1 MIGKVKVHKV
11 ASFKNPTI
19 LESDKK
25 VNLIYGLNGT
35 GKSTIS
41 NLFYKSNH
49 SDFKDCSIE
58 GIEDVDVLVYNQTF
72 IQDNFFETEN
82 INGIFTLSQANKE
95 AEIEIAKSE
104 QTLQSLQQQK
114 ASIGAR
120 ISELRSD
127 LETKINNA
135 KTKIWE
141 IKTKY
146 SGGDRVL
153 EFCLE
158 GLKSDGTR
166 LLNYLESIPK
176 SETRPTLTIEAI
188 KEEANSLIG
197 EQAQKYPKL
206 DPIKQVPEN
215 LENNPIFKKQIVGNK
230 NSSVSEFISKLNNS
244 DWILSGLTYLSN
256 SVDSENQQ
264 CPFCQQETI
273 STALISDIRNY
284 FDEAYEMDV
293 NSLKTALNE
302 YICLTTSVLNK
313 APFDNPKCDNFRK
326 DIESHFSDLTKTTTE
341 NIRLIEYKIQSPSQ
355 PINLTPIKSIL
366 NELASIV
373 STTNQLIEEHN
384 DKIDSKGKAVANLKS
399 IFWQIN
405 RWDYDQTL
413 SNLSLDR
420 NAFGQKL
427 IEAEQTIESINKEI
441 IFHKTNISN
450 QQKKTI
456 NIDQAIT
463 SINNSLL
470 DLGIDG
476 FSIVKHSDVLYKIKR
491 QESDSKIFHSLS
503 EGEKMIISF
512 LYFLELCRGRRNSTS
527 LARKKIVVID
537 DPISSLSHIYVFNIG
552 RLIMNEFMSSNKY
565 EQIFILT
572 HSLYFFYELTDTKKE
587 RRDVNQKLFR
597 LRKNENGSEILIMK
611 YEEIQNDY
619 QSYWHIVNDK
629 DQPPALIAN
638 CMRNIIEYFYNFVEK
653 SDLNV
658 VFQKKEMQEA
668 KFQAFNRY
676 INRESHS
683 LGQNIF
689 DIKEFDYDHFREA
702 FATMFKICGYEDHYK
717 KMAK

>member
-1 MIGKVKVHKV
+1 MIGKIKVHKV
-11 ASFKNPTI
+11 ASFKNPAI

-41 NLFYKSNH
+41 NLLYKPNH
-49 SDFKDCSIE
+49 SEFKDCSIE
-58 GIEDVDVLVYNQTF
+58 EIGDADVLVYNQTF

-104 QTLQSLQQQK
+104 KTLESLEQQK

-120 ISELRSD
+120 LSELRTD

-166 LLNYLESIPK
+166 LLNYLESISK

-206 DPIKQVPEN
+206 DPVKQVPEN

-244 DWILSGLTYLSN
+244 DWILSGLTYISN
-256 SVDSENQQ
+256 TVDSENQQ

-273 STALISDIRNY
+273 SAALISDIRNY
-284 FDEAYEMDV
+284 FDEAYERDV

-302 YICLTTSVLNK
+302 YISLTTSVLNK
-313 APFDNPKCDNFRK
+313 APFDNNPKCDNFRK
-326 DIESHFSDLTKTTTE
+326 DIESYFSDLTKITTE
-341 NIRLIEYKIQSPSQ
+341 NIRLIERKIQSPSQ
-355 PINLTPIKSIL
+355 PINLTSIKSIL
-366 NELASIV
+366 NELANIV

-384 DKIDSKGKAVANLKS
+384 DKIDSKGKALANLKS

-413 SNLSLDR
+413 SNLTLDR
-420 NAFGQKL
+420 NTFGQKL
-427 IEAEQTIESINKEI
+427 IEAEQKIESINKDI

-456 NIDQAIT
+456 NIDQAVT

-491 QESDSKIFHSLS
+491 QESDTKIFHSLS

-527 LARKKIVVID
+527 IAQKKIVVID

-552 RLIMNEFMSSNKY
+552 RLIMNEFMSSDKY

-638 CMRNIIEYFYNFVEK
+638 CVRNIIEYFYNFVEK

-658 VFQKKEMQEA
+658 VFQKRRCKKQNFKRLIDILIGSRIHSA
-668 KFQAFNRY
+668 KT
-676 INRESHS
+676 SS
-683 LGQNIF
+683 
-689 DIKEFDYDHFREA
+689 
-702 FATMFKICGYEDHYK
+702 T
-717 KMAK
+717 